1 VLTGGDRTQFDEILS
16 SGFVPGSTDEDLEA
30 SEFFQRYFW
39 EHPVINEDSYSP
51 AGLSQVEQAAVCSVE
66 EQPSPVEDSLTN
78 PLE

>member
-1 VLTGGDRTQFDEILS
+1 MLTRCGRTQFDEILS

-39 EHPVINEDSYSP
+39 QHPVIDEDSYSP
-51 AGLSQVEQAAVCSVE
+51 TGLNQTEQAAVCGVE
-66 EQPSPVEDSLTN
+66 EQPSPVEDLFTN

>member
-1 VLTGGDRTQFDEILS
+1 MLTGGGRTQFEEILS

-39 EHPVINEDSYSP
+39 EFPVIDEESYSLT
-51 AGLSQVEQAAVCSVE
+51 GLNRTRKAAVCSVE
-66 EQPSPVEDSLTN
+66 EQPFPVEDSFTN